1 MIKTEIMYYICKFS
15 DSWALYDGMKKNSR
29 PLNKEEVECLKGLF
43 PGLLQETGKILM
55 ALQVSSIN
63 PNKLLHLPS
72 PDKPSN
78 GKKD

>member
-1 MIKTEIMYYICKFS
+1 MYYICKFS
-15 DSWALYDGMKKNSR
+15 DSWSLYDGKRNNSR
-29 PLNKEEVECLKGLF
+29 QLNKEEVECLRGLF

-63 PNKLLHLPS
+63 PNKLLNLPS
-72 PDKPSN
+72 PEKQTN

>member
-1 MIKTEIMYYICKFS
+1 MYYICKFS
-15 DSWALYDGMKKNSR
+15 DSWALYDGKKNNSR
-29 PLNKEEVECLKGLF
+29 QLDKDEVECLKGLF

-78 GKKD
+78 GKKE